1 MLNYAFKPTSFA
13 TNVPYSI
20 SIGDVA
26 GIAVDQ
32 KDNVYL
38 FNRSENPIV
47 VLNPMG
53 ELLQTWGH
61 GLFKNPHGAHIG
73 FDNCIYLTDN
83 GDHTLRKFTLQGKL
97 LLEIGVPGR
106 TSGFMSGLPFCH
118 CTHSTLTPNET
129 ILISDGYGNAAI
141 HEFDQSGK
149 YIRSWGE
156 PGTGPGQFNLPHNI
170 CCDQNGWIYV
180 ADRENSRIQIFDK
193 NGKYEKQV
201 GNIHRPSGLAITP
214 GNSPDL
220 IIGELAPYL
229 EVNKRFPN
237 LGPFLSIID
246 HNSKLL
252 FRMNKDGKPGLL
264 PGQFVSPH
272 AIAYDSKGNLYV
284 GDVVETDWEQV
295 FGNTKKPE
303 RLRRFQKLRRSG
315 KWPNIKEDKN

>member
-1 MLNYAFKPTSFA
+1 MLNYAFQPTSFA
-13 TNVPYSI
+13 TNLPNSI

-38 FNRSENPIV
+38 FNRGDNPIV
-47 VLNPMG
+47 VINPMG

-61 GLFKNPHGAHIG
+61 GLFTNPHGAHIG

-83 GDHTLRKFTLQGKL
+83 GDHTLRKFTLEGKL

-106 TSGFMSGLPFCH
+106 TAGFMSGLPFCH
-118 CTHSTLTPNET
+118 CTHSTLTPNEN

-295 FGNTKKPE
+295 FSNTKKPE
-303 RLRRFQKLRRSG
+303 RLRRFQKLKRSG
-315 KWPNIKEDKN
+315 EWPNIQEDKN

>member
-13 TNVPYSI
+13 TNVPHSI

-237 LGPFLSIID
+237 LGPYLSIVD
-246 HNSKLL
+246 QNSKLL

>member
-1 MLNYAFKPTSFA
+1 MLNYAFQPTGFA
-13 TNVPYSI
+13 TNLPSSI
-20 SIGDVA
+20 RIGDVA

-38 FNRSENPIV
+38 FNRGDNPIV
-47 VLNPMG
+47 VINPMG

-61 GLFKNPHGAHIG
+61 GLFTNPHGAHIG

-295 FGNTKKPE
+295 FSNTKKPE
-303 RLRRFQKLRRSG
+303 RLRRFQKLKRSG
-315 KWPNIKEDKN
+315 EWPNIQEDKN

>member
-237 LGPFLSIID
+237 LGPFLSIVD